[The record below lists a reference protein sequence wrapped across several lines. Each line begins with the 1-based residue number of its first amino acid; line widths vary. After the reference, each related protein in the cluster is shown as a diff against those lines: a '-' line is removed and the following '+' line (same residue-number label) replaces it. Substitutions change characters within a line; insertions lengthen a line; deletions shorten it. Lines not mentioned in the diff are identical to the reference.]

1 MRQGE
6 NLSPLLFALFLNDLD
21 TFFSKQKGDTLHY
34 IDKLYNDCNN
44 NVSRMLNLFVLLYA
58 DDTVIMAENECGMQR
73 NLNLL
78 NEYCNCNGLRVNI
91 SKTKMMVFARSKTR
105 LRNLPTFKFGNLD
118 LDLVDDYVYLGIC
131 FN

>member
-21 TFFSKQKGDTLHY
+21 TLFSKEKGGTIHY

-44 NVSRMLNLFVLLYA
+44 YVSRMLNLFVILYA

-78 NEYCNCNGLRVNI
+78 NEYCNCNGLRDNI
-91 SKTKMMVFARSKTR
+91 SKTKMMVFARSNTKAS
-105 LRNLPTFKFGNLD
+105 
-118 LDLVDDYVYLGIC
+118 
-131 FN
+131 